1 MLDLSIAQKAL
12 ENLGK
17 ALQDL
22 DAAQMKPRITVEG
35 MIADVFEL
43 SADGIRLK
51 LTNSTAVD
59 LENTSVILAR
69 KTVQREFVV
78 ISYPPKVRITIE
90 RID

>member
-1 MLDLSIAQKAL
+1 MLDLSSAQKAL
-12 ENLGK
+12 ENLAK

-22 DAAQMKPRITVEG
+22 DVAQKKPRITVEG

-43 SADGIRLK
+43 SAESVKIRLI
-51 LTNSTAVD
+51 NSTKAD
-59 LENTSVILAR
+59 LENTSSILVR
-69 KTVQREFVV
+69 KTVKQEFAV